1 MDAESPI
8 PWGVL
13 GSQADT
19 AVPRLCPQKVWPGQP
34 AGHSP
39 CDSYLVAFLGT
50 WSVSTLAPASKRG
63 PTHNMGA
70 LRAVE
75 PGSPLSWVH
84 LGLQ

>member
-19 AVPRLCPQKVWPGQP
+19 AVPKLCPQKVWPGQQNLP
-34 AGHSP
+34 VTHHVTLTWLP
-39 CDSYLVAFLGT
+39 FLASG
-50 WSVSTLAPASKRG
+50 VSLAPASKRG
-63 PTHNMGA
+63 PTRNMGA

-75 PGSPLSWVH
+75 PSSPLSWVH